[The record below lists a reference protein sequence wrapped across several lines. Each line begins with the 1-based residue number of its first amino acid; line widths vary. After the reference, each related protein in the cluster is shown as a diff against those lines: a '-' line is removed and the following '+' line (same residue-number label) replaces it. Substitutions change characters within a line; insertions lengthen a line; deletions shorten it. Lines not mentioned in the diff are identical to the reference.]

1 MVRRQ
6 TRPHWRPVG
15 TTVSGAR
22 KAPSERGTALLCA
35 LLVTALLATLGAA
48 LVVVVTAETLVSAH
62 HAASQQA
69 LYAAEA
75 GAERAIGELRA
86 LTSWQTVPMPGST
99 SALAD
104 LNDGSLA
111 PELADGTVL
120 DLAQLS
126 VERQADSNGF
136 FPNTPDRPEW
146 RLFGHVS
153 LDQMIAEVASSAPPY
168 LLVWVADD
176 PDDLDGDPGRDSN
189 DILMVRSEAVAGAG
203 VRRSVQ
209 ATILRR
215 SALDGAAGGGVM
227 RSDVKVIAWMEVR

>member
-1 MVRRQ
+1 MVRRR
-6 TRPHWRPVG
+6 TPPHWRQDG

-22 KAPSERGTALLCA
+22 GAPGERGTALFCA
-35 LLVTALLATLGAA
+35 LLIIALLTTLGAA

-86 LTSWQTVPMPGST
+86 LPTWHTVPMAGST
-99 SALAD
+99 SAFAD

-111 PELADGTVL
+111 PELPDGTVL

-136 FPNTPDRPEW
+136 FPDTPDRPEW
-146 RLFGHVS
+146 RLFGHATI
-153 LDQMIAEVASSAPPY
+153 DQMIAEVAPGAPPY
-168 LLVWVADD
+168 LIVWVADD

-189 DILMVRSEAVAGAG
+189 DILMVRSEAFAAAG

-209 ATILRR
+209 ATILRQ
-215 SALDGAAGGGVM
+215 SAIDGAAGGGVM